1 MHKLIDSSNWS
12 NSTKGAATAMEI
24 KVQKLSGKTFVQF
37 SGILRRKERIMSGTS
52 SNQDVNEMT
61 DSLMIDLFKKI
72 ILEAKLDL
80 QELSGSWEEASEF
93 LRIHFGKLSR
103 VMMNNQG
110 TLHRLYQDSIT
121 ELRKA

>member
-1 MHKLIDSSNWS
+1 MP
-12 NSTKGAATAMEI
+12 
-24 KVQKLSGKTFVQF
+24 
-37 SGILRRKERIMSGTS
+37 RTS

>member
-1 MHKLIDSSNWS
+1 MRRPRSN
-12 NSTKGAATAMEI
+12 
-24 KVQKLSGKTFVQF
+24 
-37 SGILRRKERIMSGTS
+37 

-61 DSLMIDLFKKI
+61 ESLMIDVFKTI
-72 ILEAKLDL
+72 ILGEKLDL
-80 QELSGSWEEASEF
+80 QELKGTWEEASEF

-103 VMMNNQG
+103 VMVNNQG

>member
-1 MHKLIDSSNWS
+1 MP
-12 NSTKGAATAMEI
+12 
-24 KVQKLSGKTFVQF
+24 
-37 SGILRRKERIMSGTS
+37 RTS
-52 SNQDVNEMT
+52 PNQDVNEMT

>member
-1 MHKLIDSSNWS
+1 
-12 NSTKGAATAMEI
+12 MEI

-80 QELSGSWEEASEF
+80 QELSGSWEETSEF

-103 VMMNNQG
+103 VMMTNQG

>member
-1 MHKLIDSSNWS
+1 MP
-12 NSTKGAATAMEI
+12 
-24 KVQKLSGKTFVQF
+24 
-37 SGILRRKERIMSGTS
+37 RTS

-80 QELSGSWEEASEF
+80 QELSGSWEETSEF

-103 VMMNNQG
+103 VMMTNQG